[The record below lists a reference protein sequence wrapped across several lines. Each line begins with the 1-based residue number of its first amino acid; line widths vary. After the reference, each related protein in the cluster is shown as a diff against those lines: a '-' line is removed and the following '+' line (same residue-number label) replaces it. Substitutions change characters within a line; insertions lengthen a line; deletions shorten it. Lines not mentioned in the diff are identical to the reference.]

1 MFKKFAISMFLGLA
15 MVFGGVATVAPQTV
29 SAYQGETEDQF
40 VTRIFYANW
49 MEITTGTC
57 MPYSRDMVEIPE
69 IMTCD
74 PVGESAKF
82 VIRSVS
88 DPSFVRY
95 AFVFT
100 NGQGGYGM
108 MIFDD
113 RAMTNNVLNLVRMD
127 F

>member
-57 MPYSRDMVEIPE
+57 MPYIS
-69 IMTCD
+69 
-74 PVGESAKF
+74 
-82 VIRSVS
+82 
-88 DPSFVRY
+88 
-95 AFVFT
+95 
-100 NGQGGYGM
+100 
-108 MIFDD
+108 
-113 RAMTNNVLNLVRMD
+113 
-127 F
+127 